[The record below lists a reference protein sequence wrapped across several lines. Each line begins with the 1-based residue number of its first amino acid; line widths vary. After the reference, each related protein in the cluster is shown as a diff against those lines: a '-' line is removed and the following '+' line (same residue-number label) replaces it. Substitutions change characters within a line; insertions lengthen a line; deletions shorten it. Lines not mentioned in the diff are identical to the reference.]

1 MHLLD
6 HAMVETASQSKFLRA
21 LNDYQR
27 LCALTER
34 CGGAVRT
41 LTAGEGG
48 TLCPG
53 LTYRVLA
60 PGADGSDELE
70 SRCRDLFAEEDPDA
84 FRQKLSALD
93 TRMNNFSLI
102 LRLEYHGTRL
112 LLPGDTNRGGYGAR
126 RRRSCGRTLLR
137 GHHGHGTGVSPALLA
152 AIQPTAVGAARPA
165 TGGMTAPIRRLWAVL
180 STAAPRCIFPTAP
193 EFPASPTM
201 WAPIGH
207 WNSLWGRT
215 ARWPR
220 AIWPSETSG
229 LRSGPACCKG
239 RTNVF

>member
-1 MHLLD
+1 MII
-6 HAMVETASQSKFLRA
+6 S
-21 LNDYQR
+21 
-27 LCALTER
+27 ALTER

-112 LLPGDTNRGGYGAR
+112 LLPGDTNRGGYGAL
-126 RRRSCGRTLLR
+126 TAEELR
-137 GHHGHGTGVSPALLA
+137 AHLFKVGHHGQRDGVSPELLA
-152 AIQPTAVGAARPA
+152 AIQPTAVVCCASSDRRYDSAHPETLGSIVHCGAALYFSDCPRISGFTDDVGPHRA
-165 TGGMTAPIRRLWAVL
+165 LEFSVGENGAL
-180 STAAPRCIFPTAP
+180 AARYLAQ
-193 EFPASPTM
+193 
-201 WAPIGH
+201 
-207 WNSLWGRT
+207 
-215 ARWPR
+215 
-220 AIWPSETSG
+220 
-229 LRSGPACCKG
+229 
-239 RTNVF
+239 